1 MDASSKQKEN
11 VVIKRAGNIR
21 PYDRLRTFA
30 LRGTPLKKIAIAFG
44 MNWRTGQG
52 ERAARELLTAW
63 RLRKTWEENRTIKR
77 RRKKTTTRI
86 RHECLVILENAR
98 TAGLRVH
105 VGLSMPQCRIAG
117 LSVTMKRVRSVR
129 GVIQVVPRKINVVL
143 FGDGTWRIVIPNAK
157 ATANVTMRIKSLRCI
172 PDWPTIP
179 ELAALTFQWGELR
192 HKEKSRRIAPRT
204 ITYVKPPTRRTHPIV
219 PGLF

>member
-86 RHECLVILENAR
+86 RHEFLVILEHAR

-117 LSVTMKRVRSVR
+117 LSVNMKRARSVT
-129 GVIQVVPRKINVVL
+129 GVIRIVPRKINVVL

-157 ATANVTMRIKSLRCI
+157 AKENVATHVKSLRRI
-172 PDWPTIP
+172 PDWPTTS

-192 HKEKSRRIAPRT
+192 HKEKSRRITPRT
-204 ITYVKPPTRRTHPIV
+204 ITYVQPPTRRTHPIV